1 MALILPPSTLGL
13 RTGVNAALPHAE
25 AILYRLG
32 HNVIDRVSPHIM
44 YGGEV
49 MSLCVPGDDL
59 VLTAAAIAISI
70 SKDLNA
76 DDTSILAGLFT
87 AIGDNLAI
95 IAAKKQTC
103 SE

>member
-1 MALILPPSTLGL
+1 
-13 RTGVNAALPHAE
+13 
-25 AILYRLG
+25 
-32 HNVIDRVSPHIM
+32 
-44 YGGEV
+44 